1 MEKTITRTTRKV
13 VPLIKSY
20 YLIMLFY
27 VLISFLGLA
36 QLVRLSGTLET
47 EKYVGQEHRSL
58 NDIYRERLMKFIQ

>member
-1 MEKTITRTTRKV
+1 MEKTIIRTTRKV

-36 QLVRLSGTLET
+36 QLVRLSGTSEM